1 MSASETL
8 REARTAGIELR
19 VQGCDLAL
27 DADRPPPA
35 GLLER
40 LARHKPELVALLR
53 RGRDGWS
60 AQDWLAHF
68 DERAGIAE
76 FDGGLS
82 RPEAEAQAFRC
93 CLAEW
98 LFRNP
103 IDSGPERCLVCNHA
117 DRANDP
123 LLPVGIAGAG
133 QAWMHRVCGPGWHAS
148 RKAEAVAALQAM
160 GIVPPPKF
168 PDDFGKNGGA

>member
-1 MSASETL
+1 MSAAEAL

-19 VQGCDLAL
+19 VEGCDLAL
-27 DADRPPPA
+27 EADTPPPA

-40 LARHKPELVALLR
+40 LARHKPEIVALLR
-53 RGRDGWS
+53 PGRDGWS
-60 AQDWLAHF
+60 AEDWQVFF

-76 FDGGLS
+76 FDGGLP
-82 RPEAEAQAFRC
+82 RPEAEARAFAC
-93 CLAEW
+93 CLADW

-103 IDSGPERCLVCNHA
+103 VNSDPANCLLCNGG
-117 DRANDP
+117 DYPDP
-123 LLPVGIAGAG
+123 LLPIGISGAG
-133 QAWMHRVCGPGWHAS
+133 QAWLHRHCVPAWHSA
-148 RKAEAVAALQAM
+148 RKAEALTALKAM